1 MNTLRNIY
9 RFLYRQAILILLI
22 LIFGAS
28 IVLFYSS
35 KEDVKLPVSKPTHH
49 FYFIA
54 QNSVDPF
61 WEEVIKGVEKSAKDN
76 NVVVE
81 FYAPRFNDPQEELK
95 YIDIATISKVDGLIT
110 HVSNKVSF
118 TDYIDKAYNNKI
130 PVITFE
136 NDDSESKRNAFVGT
150 NNFIIGRQA
159 AKLLVEATDGKANI
173 AVISNNDL
181 DQSSIE
187 NNLKMNGFMSILKEY
202 PQMKIIKT
210 YLSQMGTLS
219 AEEITQ
225 TIIDSRN
232 EINAIFTISAADTL
246 GTAQFIVDRNKVG
259 NIILVGYGSSEEIL
273 RYIDREIVY
282 GTVASDPYKMGY
294 ESLKALVDIKAGK
307 SVPTFIDTEVKI
319 ITKKNLDTF
328 RVK

>member
-9 RFLYRQAILILLI
+9 RFLYKQAILILIL

-35 KEDVKLPVSKPTHH
+35 REDVKLPVSKPTHH

-118 TDYIDKAYNNKI
+118 TDYIDEAYNNKI

-150 NNFIIGRQA
+150 NNFIIGREA
-159 AKLLVEATDGKANI
+159 GKLLVESTGGKANI

-225 TIIDSRN
+225 SIIDSGN
-232 EINAIFTISAADTL
+232 EINAIFTSSAADTL

-307 SVPTFIDTEVKI
+307 SVPTFIDTEVKV